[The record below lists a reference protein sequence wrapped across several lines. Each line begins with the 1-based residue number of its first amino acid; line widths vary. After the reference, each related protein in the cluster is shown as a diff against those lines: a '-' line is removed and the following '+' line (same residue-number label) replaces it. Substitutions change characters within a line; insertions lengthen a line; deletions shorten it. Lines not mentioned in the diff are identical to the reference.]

1 MCGARQ
7 GKKGPNGDVSKLLN
21 RLLGVPVKLQGN
33 IFAFFM
39 ALQDAEIREA
49 KRLGT
54 FDQSAIST
62 PAGVLRLLREDVVLR
77 DRASGLETCIVH
89 LEIDRVCHLC
99 DRAHCCAIL
108 GGAVRS
114 LAPFRPP
121 FSSDLRS
128 QTHGGSMSV
137 VPCLGCSCELNP
149 FCLCTHASLRQAG
162 TRVSRRSDQ
171 TLLACRA

>member
-1 MCGARQ
+1 MRQ
-7 GKKGPNGDVSKLLN
+7 GKKGPSGDVSKLLN

-89 LEIDRVCHLC
+89 LEIDRVGHLC
-99 DRAHCCAIL
+99 GRARCCAMRC
-108 GGAVRS
+108 GA
-114 LAPFRPP
+114 AEIQ
-121 FSSDLRS
+121 SDLS
-128 QTHGGSMSV
+128 HPLPIT
-137 VPCLGCSCELNP
+137 
-149 FCLCTHASLRQAG
+149 F
-162 TRVSRRSDQ
+162 
-171 TLLACRA
+171 